1 MELIGEQIINA
12 SRAQVWNAIND
23 PDILQ
28 RCVPGCES
36 IKALSDTQREAT
48 VMLKMGPVR
57 ARFSGQILLSDINE
71 PSSCRLTFEGTGGAA
86 GFAKGH
92 SEVTLLE
99 EGTQTRLRYTVSASV
114 GGKLGQ
120 IGGRLIDSAA
130 RKIADEFFTALD
142 AALTQDAP
150 GASASSAAPVQ
161 TAGSR
166 SDPLGSAAGSTTAA
180 PHAQP
185 AATAGFA
192 LAAEAARAFW
202 FCLGVGTTLLVS
214 HLAR

>member
-12 SRAQVWNAIND
+12 SRAQVWAAIND

-36 IKALSDTQREAT
+36 IKAVSDTQREAV

-57 ARFSGQILLSDINE
+57 ARFSGQILLSDIQE

-92 SEVTLLE
+92 SQVELQE

-142 AALTQDAP
+142 AALSPDAGSVATP
-150 GASASSAAPVQ
+150 GVEPAAPDI
-161 TAGSR
+161 S
-166 SDPLGSAAGSTTAA
+166 GSAPTIEPAKSIDAARPLSSGAAGCAILS
-180 PHAQP
+180 
-185 AATAGFA
+185 
-192 LAAEAARAFW
+192 EVSRAFW

-214 HLAR
+214 YLAR